1 MITPIC
7 ACHQCDR
14 FSGYLTEGF
23 LVCAIHPSGPVQ
35 NPCPDSAEV
44 IEDWEAVGAFYKDNE
59 LLKDW
64 AGYLT
69 SSERI
74 EVLESHP
81 IFTGIC
87 PECGASFRDC
97 RPIHYDC
104 RECGWMD
111 DSIN

>member
-1 MITPIC
+1 MSVLC
-7 ACHQCDR
+7 QQCDR
-14 FSGYLTEGF
+14 FSGYLGSQY
-23 LVCAIHPSGPVQ
+23 LVCAIHPSGPAQ
-35 NPCPDSAEV
+35 NPCPDFAEV
-44 IEDWEAVGAFYKDNE
+44 NEDWEPVGARYEDDE
-59 LLKDW
+59 LNKDW

-81 IFTGIC
+81 YFTGIC
-87 PECGASFRDC
+87 PKCGESFGDS

-104 RECGWMD
+104 ACGWID